1 MVQVLSSYHGVV
13 SLNETCKAVVGALP
27 PTIRCC
33 PGLRSCFRI
42 RASCPANSVWCRPI
56 RQRRLEMAG
65 WLADPDAKIRAFAES
80 YVRLLDR
87 QIAAEQRRSE
97 ESIEMRK
104 RMYGDPDSGGKT

>member
-27 PTIRCC
+27 AGDPLLSGVEMVLQNTGVVSGEF
-33 PGLRSCFRI
+33 GLVQ
-42 RASCPANSVWCRPI
+42 AYQAKK
-56 RQRRLEMAG
+56 LEMAG

-80 YVRLLDR
+80 YVLLLDR